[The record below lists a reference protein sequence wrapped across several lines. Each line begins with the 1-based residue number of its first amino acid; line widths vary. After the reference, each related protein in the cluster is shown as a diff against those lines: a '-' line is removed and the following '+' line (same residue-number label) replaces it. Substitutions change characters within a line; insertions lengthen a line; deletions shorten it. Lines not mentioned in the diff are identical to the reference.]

1 MRHNRDGPLL
11 ISVQSSEKGAPVVV
25 YDLQSDDVDDE
36 LTAYALYMSRDRLL
50 KASTVVGAIYQIAR
64 LKSYLKAQNPA
75 SLSDPLLTEYRDH
88 LLEEGKTRTRG
99 TRERAINATVNAALS
114 AAYDWI
120 WWLQST
126 RRVPQMTIGPYP
138 CAVKSEEIQSTRYRK
153 ISWSKPLLLRNSG
166 KSSSKRLPGFVPTDQ
181 RKGELLEYFH
191 DSTQSYFLAKRNSL
205 MLMVADRVGLRLGS
219 VCSLSAR
226 DFDRERLDASPFET
240 VGVVPRKQK
249 FSYEDSFEIPLD
261 LAYEICSFIEGPRE
275 ELIKS
280 KQLESSQ
287 IDEVF
292 LSERTGVPLKPRSVS
307 SLFSKA
313 MRALGAPKGA
323 AFHAWRHKFV
333 QDEVDREFA
342 HRLERK
348 LDVSDDSVK
357 GAVSMKVGHKH
368 PDSIQ
373 PYLLSYHTRSKRRS
387 R

>member
-1 MRHNRDGPLL
+1 MRHRREGALL
-11 ISVQSSEKGAPVVV
+11 ISVQASEKGAPVVV
-25 YDLQSDDVDDE
+25 YDLQANDVDEE
-36 LTAYALYMSRDRLL
+36 LTAYALYMSGDRLL
-50 KASTVVGAIYQIAR
+50 KASTVVGAIYQVAR
-64 LKSYLKAQNPA
+64 LKTYLREQKPA
-75 SLSDPLLTEYRDH
+75 RLSDPLLEEYRTR
-88 LLEEGKTRTRG
+88 LLEEAKTRSRG
-99 TRERAINATVNAALS
+99 TRERAINATVNATLG

-120 WWLQST
+120 WWLQAT

-138 CAVKSEEIQSTRYRK
+138 CAVKSEEIRSTRYRT

-166 KSSSKRLPGFVPTDQ
+166 KSSSKKLPGFVPTDQ

-191 DSTQSYFLAKRNSL
+191 DSTQSYYLAKRNAL

-226 DFDRERLDASPFET
+226 DFDRDNLDASPFET
-240 VGVVPRKQK
+240 IDVVPRQQK
-249 FSYEDSFEIPLD
+249 FSYENSFEIPLD

-275 ELIKS
+275 ELIEGKR
-280 KQLESSQ
+280 LESSQ

-292 LSERTGVPLKPRSVS
+292 LSERTGLPLKPRSVS

-333 QDEVDREFA
+333 QDEVERELA
-342 HRLERK
+342 HRLEKK

-373 PYLLSYHTRSKRRS
+373 PYLLSYHTKSKRRS